1 MKSIEKKEHLFNLF
15 LNMHVKKALSSFQ
28 RFSSLVLKIEC
39 FPLIMG
45 NGFVKKGVKKRGMEK
60 KKMPKIL
67 VTGGAGFIGSNL
79 TEALLQRGHFVRIL
93 DDFST
98 GKRENLIFD
107 KAYPSP
113 EVIKGDI
120 REFSTCQKAVKG
132 IEYVF
137 HQAALPSVQRSIED
151 PETSN
156 AINVGGTLNILLAAR
171 EEKVKRVIYASSS
184 SVYGDTPTLPKHE
197 EMPPDPLSPY
207 ALQKYI
213 GERYCRLFYQLYSLE
228 TIALRYFNIFG
239 PKQDPN
245 SLYSAVIPK
254 FIDAL
259 LQGRPPI
266 IFGDGEQSRD
276 FTYIENV
283 VQANLLA
290 MSAEHLHGEAINIAC
305 GKRISLNQLLNVLKE
320 ILGSKLSPI
329 YQEPRQGDV
338 KHSLADIR
346 KGKEILNYEPTV
358 GIEIGLEKTVE
369 FFQKTLR

>member
-1 MKSIEKKEHLFNLF
+1 
-15 LNMHVKKALSSFQ
+15 
-28 RFSSLVLKIEC
+28 
-39 FPLIMG
+39 
-45 NGFVKKGVKKRGMEK
+45 MEK
-60 KKMPKIL
+60 KTMSKVL

-79 TEALLQRGHFVRIL
+79 TEALLQRGHWVRVL
-93 DDFST
+93 DNFST

-107 KAYPSP
+107 KAYPSL
-113 EVIKGDI
+113 EIIEGDI
-120 REFSTCQKAVKG
+120 RDLSTCQKAVQG
-132 IEYVF
+132 MEYVF
-137 HQAALPSVQRSIED
+137 HQGALPSVQRSVED

-156 AINVGGTLNILLAAR
+156 AVNVGGTLNILLAAK
-171 EEKVKRVIYASSS
+171 EKGVKRVMYAASSS
-184 SVYGDTPTLPKHE
+184 FYGDTPTLPKHE
-197 EMPPDPLSPY
+197 EMPPNPLSPY

-213 GERYCRLFYQLYSLE
+213 GEQYCRLFYQLYGLE
-228 TIALRYFNIFG
+228 TISLRYFNIFG

-259 LQGRPPI
+259 IQGRPPI

-305 GKRISLNQLLNVLKE
+305 GKRISLNQLLNILKE
-320 ILGSKLSPI
+320 ILGSKQAPI
-329 YQEPRQGDV
+329 YEEPRKGDV

-346 KGKEILNYEPTV
+346 RGKEIINYEPKV
-358 GIEIGLEKTVE
+358 GIETGLKKTVD
-369 FFQKTLR
+369 FFRDQKRS

>member
-1 MKSIEKKEHLFNLF
+1 MSN
-15 LNMHVKKALSSFQ
+15 V
-28 RFSSLVLKIEC
+28 
-39 FPLIMG
+39 
-45 NGFVKKGVKKRGMEK
+45 
-60 KKMPKIL
+60 L

-79 TEALLQRGHFVRIL
+79 TEALLQRGHFVRVL

-107 KAYPSP
+107 KKFPSL
-113 EVIKGDI
+113 EIVEGDI

-156 AINVGGTLNILLAAR
+156 AVNVGGTLNILLAAK
-171 EEKVKRVIYASSS
+171 ETGVKRVIYASSS
-184 SVYGDTPTLPKHE
+184 SVYGDTPALPKHE
-197 EMPPDPLSPY
+197 EMPSNPLSPY

-213 GERYCRLFYQLYSLE
+213 GEQYCRLFYQLYGLD
-228 TIALRYFNIFG
+228 TISLRYFNIFG

-290 MSAEHLHGEAINIAC
+290 MSAEHLHGEAINIAR

-329 YQEPRQGDV
+329 YQEPRKGDV
-338 KHSLADIR
+338 KHSLADIC

-358 GIEIGLEKTVE
+358 GIEIGLEKTVD
-369 FFQKTLR
+369 FFQKTPR

>member
-1 MKSIEKKEHLFNLF
+1 MT
-15 LNMHVKKALSSFQ
+15 KA
-28 RFSSLVLKIEC
+28 
-39 FPLIMG
+39 
-45 NGFVKKGVKKRGMEK
+45 
-60 KKMPKIL
+60 L

-79 TEALLQRGHFVRIL
+79 TEELLKKGHVVRVL

-107 KAYPSP
+107 REYPSL
-113 EVIKGDI
+113 EVIEGDI
-120 REFSTCQKAVKG
+120 RDLNTCKKAVEG
-132 IEYVF
+132 VEYIF
-137 HQAALPSVQRSIED
+137 HQAALPSVQRSVED

-156 AINVGGTLNILLAAR
+156 AVNAGGTLNILLAA
-171 EEKVKRVIYASSS
+171 KGGGVKRVIYASSS
-184 SVYGDTPTLPKHE
+184 SVYGDTPTLPKDE
-197 EMPPDPLSPY
+197 GMPSNPLSPY

-213 GERYCRLFYQLYSLE
+213 GEQYGLLFYQLYGLE
-228 TIALRYFNIFG
+228 TISLRYFNIFG

-290 MSAEHLHGEAINIAC
+290 MSAEHLHGEAVNIAC
-305 GKRISLNQLLNVLKE
+305 GKRTSLNQLLSVLKE
-320 ILGSKLSPI
+320 ILGSKLSPL
-329 YQEPRQGDV
+329 YQEPRKGDV
-338 KHSLADIR
+338 RHSLADIR
-346 KGKEILNYEPTV
+346 KGKEIIHYAPKI
-358 GIEIGLEKTVE
+358 GIETGLKKTVE
-369 FFQKTLR
+369 FFQAQQKVSGGRK

>member
-1 MKSIEKKEHLFNLF
+1 MAN
-15 LNMHVKKALSSFQ
+15 V
-28 RFSSLVLKIEC
+28 
-39 FPLIMG
+39 
-45 NGFVKKGVKKRGMEK
+45 
-60 KKMPKIL
+60 L

-79 TEALLQRGHFVRIL
+79 TEVLLQRGHFVRVL

-107 KAYPSP
+107 KAYPSQ
-113 EVIKGDI
+113 EIIEGDI
-120 REFSTCQKAVKG
+120 RDLGTCQKAIKG
-132 IEYVF
+132 TEYVF

-156 AINVGGTLNILLAAR
+156 AVNVGGTLNILLAAK
-171 EEKVKRVIYASSS
+171 EIGVKRVVYASSS
-184 SVYGDTPTLPKHE
+184 SIYGDTPTLPKHE
-197 EMPPDPLSPY
+197 EMPSNPLSPY

-213 GERYCRLFYQLYSLE
+213 GERYCRLFYQLYGLD
-228 TIALRYFNIFG
+228 TISLRYFNIFG

-259 LQGRPPI
+259 LHGHAPI

-290 MSAEHLHGEAINIAC
+290 MSPGHLHGEAINIAC
-305 GKRISLNQLLNVLKE
+305 GKRTSLNQLLNILKE
-320 ILGSKLSPI
+320 ILGSKQTPI
-329 YQEPRQGDV
+329 HQEPRQGDV

-346 KGKEILNYEPTV
+346 KGKEILNYEPKI
-358 GIEIGLEKTVE
+358 GIEVGLEKTVE
-369 FFQKTLR
+369 FFKRQK

>member
-1 MKSIEKKEHLFNLF
+1 MSN
-15 LNMHVKKALSSFQ
+15 V
-28 RFSSLVLKIEC
+28 
-39 FPLIMG
+39 
-45 NGFVKKGVKKRGMEK
+45 
-60 KKMPKIL
+60 L

-79 TEALLQRGHFVRIL
+79 TEALLQRGHFVRVL

-98 GKRENLIFD
+98 GKKENLIFGR
-107 KAYPSP
+107 KYTSP
-113 EVIKGDI
+113 EIIEGDI
-120 REFSTCQKAVKG
+120 RDFRTCQKAVKG

-156 AINVGGTLNILLAAR
+156 AVNVGGTLNILLAAK
-171 EEKVKRVIYASSS
+171 ETGVKRVIYASSS

-197 EMPPDPLSPY
+197 EMPSNPLSPY

-213 GERYCRLFYQLYSLE
+213 GEQYCRLFYQLYGLD
-228 TIALRYFNIFG
+228 TISLRYFNIFG

-245 SLYSAVIPK
+245 SVYSAVIPK

-259 LQGRPPI
+259 LHGRSPI

-290 MSAEHLHGEAINIAC
+290 LSAEHLQGEAMNIAC

-329 YQEPRQGDV
+329 YEEPRKGDV

-346 KGKEILNYEPTV
+346 KGKEIINYEPIV
-358 GIEIGLEKTVE
+358 GIEIGLKKTVE
-369 FFQKTLR
+369 FFQTTLR

>member
-1 MKSIEKKEHLFNLF
+1 MSK
-15 LNMHVKKALSSFQ
+15 V
-28 RFSSLVLKIEC
+28 
-39 FPLIMG
+39 
-45 NGFVKKGVKKRGMEK
+45 
-60 KKMPKIL
+60 L

-79 TEALLQRGHFVRIL
+79 TEALLQRGHLVRVL

-98 GKRENLIFD
+98 GKKENLVFD
-107 KAYPSP
+107 KAYPSL
-113 EVIKGDI
+113 EIIKGDI
-120 REFSTCQKAVKG
+120 RDLRTCQKAAERM
-132 IEYVF
+132 EYVF
-137 HQAALPSVQRSIED
+137 HQGALPSVQRSVED

-156 AINVGGTLNILLAAR
+156 AVNVGGTLNILLAAR
-171 EEKVKRVIYASSS
+171 EKGVKRVMYAASSS
-184 SVYGDTPTLPKHE
+184 IYGDTPTLPKHE
-197 EMPPDPLSPY
+197 EMPPNPLSPY

-213 GERYCRLFYQLYSLE
+213 GEQYCRLFYQLYGLE
-228 TIALRYFNIFG
+228 TISLRYFNIFG

-283 VQANLLA
+283 VEANLLA

-305 GKRISLNQLLNVLKE
+305 GNRISLNQLLNVLKE
-320 ILGSKLSPI
+320 ILGSKQSPI
-329 YQEPRQGDV
+329 YQDPRKGDV

-346 KGKEILNYEPTV
+346 RGKEIINYEPKV
-358 GIEIGLEKTVE
+358 GIETGLKKTAE
-369 FFQKTLR
+369 FFRDHKRS

>member
-1 MKSIEKKEHLFNLF
+1 MAN
-15 LNMHVKKALSSFQ
+15 V
-28 RFSSLVLKIEC
+28 
-39 FPLIMG
+39 
-45 NGFVKKGVKKRGMEK
+45 
-60 KKMPKIL
+60 L

-79 TEALLQRGHFVRIL
+79 AEELLKRGNFVRVL

-107 KAYPSP
+107 KEYPSL
-113 EVIKGDI
+113 EVIEGDI
-120 REFSTCQKAVKG
+120 RDLHTCQKAVQG
-132 IEYVF
+132 VEYVF
-137 HQAALPSVQRSIED
+137 HQGALPSVQRSVED

-156 AINVGGTLNILLAAR
+156 AVNAGGTLNILLAAR
-171 EEKVKRVIYASSS
+171 GKGVKRVIYASSS

-197 EMPPDPLSPY
+197 EMSSNPLSPY
-207 ALQKYI
+207 ALQKYV
-213 GERYCRLFYQLYSLE
+213 GEHYCRLFYQLYGLE
-228 TIALRYFNIFG
+228 TISLRYFNIFG

-259 LQGRPPI
+259 VQDRPPI

-320 ILGSKLSPI
+320 ILGSKVSPL
-329 YQEPRQGDV
+329 YQEPRIGDV

-346 KGKEILNYEPTV
+346 KAKEVVGYEPKV
-358 GIEIGLEKTVE
+358 GVEIGLRKTVD
-369 FFQKTLR
+369 FFQRLENS